1 MQNDKKWC
9 FGATHGIWMVWTF
22 DLGGGGCTCMVT
34 VYQLHI
40 HSVKN
45 LDHVKFSYMW
55 LPDVDLPG
63 ISEDKVYELCML
75 MQV

>member
-1 MQNDKKWC
+1 MIRNGVLGEHMGFEWC
-9 FGATHGIWMVWTF
+9 GHFVW
-22 DLGGGGCTCMVT
+22 GGGGCTCMVT